1 MTCQSRSRSLSVLP
15 VITAMGGV
23 SPAGRSSC
31 HHGFHRLVLE
41 ALDAT
46 GRQRTLDSL
55 MALTG
60 ETDPQRAL
68 SGSLVRRL
76 PDNTLPMTVTGSH
89 EAPLTLEMRAMDLP
103 EPVPAGWQVVP
114 EGRSRVKVTVPA
126 GQSLL
131 VSTRQSARVQAAG
144 QLPDGFDPASL
155 YPSRNHPRG
164 LQMALYAA
172 SDALGMLGL
181 DWQTLR
187 SSVSPEQIAVCA
199 RSLMSQL
206 DDAGIGG
213 MMKFPSQGR
222 RITSKQCP
230 LGLAHMPADFVNA
243 YVLGNVGR
251 TGGLMGACA
260 TFLYNL
266 AQGVHDI
273 RAGRA
278 RVALVGTAEAPL
290 VPEVMEGYRAM
301 GALAED
307 ADLLTLDPDRSEPDW
322 RRACRPFAT
331 NCGFTMAESAQ
342 FLVLM
347 DDALALELGADVLA
361 AVPDVF
367 VHADGIKKSISAPGV
382 GNYLTVGR
390 AMALAKQLLPAT
402 DFQQHCFISAH
413 GTGTPQNR
421 VTESRILD
429 QAAGAFDLDNLP
441 VTAVKCFLGH
451 SLASA
456 AGDQVMAALGT
467 FATGWLP
474 GITTIGQVADDVH
487 RDRLSFSREHRQ
499 MTASAGLINAKG
511 FGGNNATALLL
522 SPSQTGAMLARKHGH
537 KALASW
543 QHRRAATLD
552 RQATYDDLCLD
563 GQHQVTYR
571 FGEAV
576 LDDAQVSLTAEGI
589 RLAGEKS
596 AIRFD
601 RDPDWSVFEE

>member
-1 MTCQSRSRSLSVLP
+1 MSVLP
-15 VITAMGGV
+15 VVTAIGGV

-31 HHGFHRLVLE
+31 HHGFRRLL
-41 ALDAT
+41 LDALPHEA
-46 GRQRTLDSL
+46 RSRTLASL
-55 MALTG
+55 AALTG
-60 ETDPQRAL
+60 NTDSEQL
-68 SGSLVRRL
+68 LNGSLVRRL
-76 PDNTLPMTVTGSH
+76 PDSTLPMTVQGVH
-89 EAPLTLEMRAMDLP
+89 DQPLCLEMRQMDLP
-103 EPVPAGWQVVP
+103 EPLPDDWLVKPL
-114 EGRSRVKVTVPA
+114 GRSRVRVTIPA
-126 GQSLL
+126 GQPLL
-131 VSTRQSARVQAAG
+131 VSTRQQARVQAAG

-181 DWQTLR
+181 DWETIR
-187 SSVSPEQIAVCA
+187 TTVAPEQIAVYA
-199 RSLMSQL
+199 SSLMSQL
-206 DDAGIGG
+206 DDSGLGG

-266 AQGVHDI
+266 SQGVNDI

-278 RVALVGTAEAPL
+278 RIALVGTAEAPL
-290 VPEVMEGYRAM
+290 IPEVMEGYRAM

-307 ADLLTLDPDRSEPDW
+307 ADLLALDPHRSEPDW
-322 RRACRPFAT
+322 RRACRPFAE

-342 FLVLM
+342 FVVLM

-367 VHADGIKKSISAPGV
+367 IHADGIKKSISAPGI

-390 AMALAKQLLPAT
+390 AMALARQLLPDD
-402 DFQQHCFISAH
+402 DFRQHCFVSAH

-429 QAAGAFDLDNLP
+429 QAAATFGLDNLP
-441 VTAVKCFLGH
+441 VTAIKCFLGH

-467 FATGWLP
+467 FHDGWLP
-474 GITTIGQVADDVH
+474 GITTMDAVAPDVH
-487 RDRLSFSREHRQ
+487 QAHLSLSAQHRELK
-499 MTASAGLINAKG
+499 ASAALINAKG

-522 SPSQTGAMLARKHGH
+522 SPQQATALLARKHGQA
-537 KALASW
+537 ALTSW
-543 QHRRAATLD
+543 QGRREATAD
-552 RQATYDDLCLD
+552 RRTTYDELCLK
-563 GQHQVTYR
+563 GQQQVTYR

-576 LDDAQVSLTAEGI
+576 LEDSEVEVSDQGI
-589 RLAGEKS
+589 RLAGDQP
-596 AIRFD
+596 AIRFLP
-601 RDPDWSVFEE
+601 DPDWRDFGAD